1 MDIKEIK
8 KILNKYHIDS
18 IDELDHKLGCIDF
31 NSCLDM
37 QYKEMLELKCD
48 SLERKLKELEEKA
61 ICPKFKI
68 GQYVYAIS
76 VYRKDCI
83 DMFNIIE
90 IGYCRKYGLY
100 YKTDVG
106 INLYEYYFDI
116 FDNEEDAK
124 QRLNELIKEKSNG
137 KNE

>member
-1 MDIKEIK
+1 MNIKEIK
-8 KILNKYHIDS
+8 KILSKYNINS
-18 IDELDHKLGCIDF
+18 VDELDHRLSCIDF

-37 QYKEMLELKCD
+37 QYKETLELKCD
-48 SLERKLKELEEKA
+48 SLERELKELREKA
-61 ICPKFKI
+61 IIPKFKI

-83 DMFNIIE
+83 DMFHIIE

-100 YKTDVG
+100 YKTDLG

-116 FDNEEDAK
+116 FDNEDGAK
-124 QRLNELIKEKSNG
+124 QRLNELNKEKNDGES
-137 KNE
+137 K